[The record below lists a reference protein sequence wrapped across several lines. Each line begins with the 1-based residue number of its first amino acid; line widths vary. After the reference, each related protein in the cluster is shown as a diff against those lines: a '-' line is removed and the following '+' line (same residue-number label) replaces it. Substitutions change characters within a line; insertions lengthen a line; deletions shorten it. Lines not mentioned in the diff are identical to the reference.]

1 MIEENFRFRHREEE
15 IPVRVR
21 SGSPGDV
28 SVSITLGGVVHDFR
42 ISRNFQSE
50 GNGLFSGPGNHWRIL
65 EKEIKSS
72 FIIKAGIRRC
82 FFPIEKSI
90 WRKEVAV

>member
-42 ISRNFQSE
+42 ISRNFTE
-50 GNGLFSGPGNHWRIL
+50 RRKWAFFRTRKPL
-65 EKEIKSS
+65 ENSPKRKSNLHS
-72 FIIKAGIRRC
+72 
-82 FFPIEKSI
+82 S
-90 WRKEVAV
+90 